1 MVLSKDRKGEIADK
15 LLTEFFKKE
24 RIQLNSDEFKRKV
37 GNLSKSLDIPKEE
50 LTTYLQEKVE
60 NMVADMFA

>member
-1 MVLSKDRKGEIADK
+1 MVLTKERKGEIADK

-24 RIQLNSDEFKRKV
+24 RIQLNSDEFKRKI
-37 GNLSKSLDIPKEE
+37 GNLSKSLDVPKEE
-50 LTTYLQEKVE
+50 LTAYLQEKIE